1 MAHEFDV
8 SKLSLETEFEI
19 PDNSFIVNAMLI
31 AEVKDFE
38 TDKTYVAFATT
49 PGMSMVT
56 QIGLVRIGQQ
66 LLEAGMLAE
75 AEEYEDDD

>member
-8 SKLSLETEFEI
+8 SKLDLETEFEI
-19 PDNSFIVNAMLI
+19 PENSFIVNAMLI
-31 AEVKDFE
+31 AEVKNFA
-38 TDKTYVAFATT
+38 TDQTFVAFATT

-75 AEEYEDDD
+75 AEEFEGDD

>member
-1 MAHEFDV
+1 VAHEFDV

-19 PDNSFIVNAMLI
+19 PDNSFTVNAMLI
-31 AEVKDFE
+31 AEVKNFE
-38 TDKTYVAFATT
+38 TDQTFVAFATT

-75 AEEYEDDD
+75 AEECEGDD

>member
-8 SKLSLETEFEI
+8 SKLDLETEFEI

-31 AEVKDFE
+31 AEVKNFE
-38 TDKTYVAFATT
+38 TDQTFVAFATT

>member
-8 SKLSLETEFEI
+8 SKLDLETDFEI
-19 PDNSFIVNAMLI
+19 PENSFTVNAMLI
-31 AEVKDFE
+31 AEVKNFE